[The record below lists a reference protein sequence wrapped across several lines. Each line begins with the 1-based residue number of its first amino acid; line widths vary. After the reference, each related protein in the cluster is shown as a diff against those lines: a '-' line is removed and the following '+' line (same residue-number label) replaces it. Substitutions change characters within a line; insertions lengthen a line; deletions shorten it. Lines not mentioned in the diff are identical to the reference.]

1 MNQPFSMR
9 SFTSNS
15 SNSAWN
21 SPAQQNFR
29 RSNASGQSAQPS
41 QLDMKI
47 ILFPGPNS
55 GLGRLSFSQDQLSSI
70 QSACNQHGI
79 HFNVDEKASN
89 KLPFLNKPG
98 MKIDQLFRKVKE
110 LFPDYFPEISTSK
123 WTRIFIHKIDTDQNE
138 SMKVAMDKQYVASSM
153 ARKLSLIR

>member
-1 MNQPFSMR
+1 MISMTDSR
-9 SFTSNS
+9 SKNKNLKVWTKLSLREALPQTARTPPGIPPLNKTSEEAMPQANPP
-15 SNSAWN
+15 N
-21 SPAQQNFR
+21 P
-29 RSNASGQSAQPS
+29 RSS

-79 HFNVDEKASN
+79 RFNVDEKASN

-110 LFPDYFPEISTSK
+110 LFPMATILHILKYQQANGPEFSSTK
-123 WTRIFIHKIDTDQNE
+123 
-138 SMKVAMDKQYVASSM
+138 
-153 ARKLSLIR
+153 